1 MMKIPNRINIA
12 ITLVAMFIGAESS
25 AAEYAKGA
33 NHFATFLSFRN
44 STNTGC
50 SVSDVVDLSVGQPVT
65 VVILTSPQRL
75 VKGLIA
81 AKSTSPCAELA
92 KSYFEGTFYEIA
104 LPNAEIE
111 MGDLGVL
118 IDNDAVSSRQTKDGR
133 LVVTANGTGYQFD
146 ECASHEG
153 IHLSVHSLDNSQ
165 EKLVW
170 HDYMYLE
177 YGTEPTCDEY
187 KYETIDFLN
196 KSFNLDAGRVR

>member
-1 MMKIPNRINIA
+1 MKLLNRINIA

-33 NHFATFLSFRN
+33 NHFATFLSFRD

-50 SVSDVVDLSVGQPVT
+50 SVSDVVDLSVGQSVT

-81 AKSTSPCAELA
+81 TKSTSPCAELA
-92 KSYFEGTFYEIA
+92 KSYFEGTFYEVTFPDA
-104 LPNAEIE
+104 KTE

-118 IDNDAVSSRQTKDGR
+118 INNDAVSSGQTKDGR
-133 LVVTANGTGYQFD
+133 LVVIFNGTGYQFD
-146 ECASHEG
+146 KCTSHEG
-153 IHLSVHSLDNSQ
+153 IHLTAHSLDHSQ

-177 YGTEPTCDEY
+177 YGAEPTCGDNQ
-187 KYETIDFLN
+187 YEAIDSLN
-196 KSFNLDAGRVR
+196 KTFNRDAGRAR